1 MCVCVCV
8 CTCVCACAHARQREN
23 RAKTKDPKGAMMPAP
38 PHPACLFPSCNVTCL
53 YPPETSLTS
62 APRLALN
69 SPVDLASIH
78 PTNLL

>member
-1 MCVCVCV
+1 MCVRVHVCV
-8 CTCVCACAHARQREN
+8 RMCSCKTEN

-38 PHPACLFPSCNVTCL
+38 PHPASLFPSCNVTCL